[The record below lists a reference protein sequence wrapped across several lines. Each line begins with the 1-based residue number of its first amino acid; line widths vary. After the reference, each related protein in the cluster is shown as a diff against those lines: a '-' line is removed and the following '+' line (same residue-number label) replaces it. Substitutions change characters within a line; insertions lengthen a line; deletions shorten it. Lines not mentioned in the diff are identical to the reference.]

1 MWSDARKAFFIVW
14 VTVSVT
20 LGVAAAAP
28 LIVPADTIARLAPR
42 CEAKARYGRE
52 CFLCGATTGFI
63 AIGRGDFVS
72 AESANRASVPLYFG
86 FVSDAAA
93 AILVLL
99 RRFR

>member
-20 LGVAAAAP
+20 LGAAAVAP
-28 LIVPADTIARLAPR
+28 LIASPDTIARLAPR
-42 CEAKARYGRE
+42 CEAKTRYGRE

-63 AIGRGDFVS
+63 AIGRGDFAS
-72 AESANRASVPLYFG
+72 AESANRASLPLYFG

-93 AILVLL
+93 AIFVLVRRL
-99 RRFR
+99 R